1 MSLGAQL
8 AAIKEEMKK
17 TGNQNPVL
25 LGSPTAKDELDLIF
39 EKLGN
44 QTSLPEKELAPQPTQ
59 ATPKVET
66 KKGWFGQ
73 EIKPKEV
80 TKKPT
85 ALEKQ
90 QEKSDLFLDAKN
102 IEAQRLKNQLLH
114 ERDAGFI
121 GNRVDGAL
129 GISGGTLMD
138 MNQQRFNAMT
148 QLQQNEI
155 NAQRTNAVMDMLSR
169 LVIANQLQ

>member
-39 EKLGN
+39 EKLGK
-44 QTSLPEKELAPQPTQ
+44 QTLPEQELAPQSTQ

-66 KKGWFGQ
+66 KKGWFGR

-80 TKKPT
+80 NKKPT

-90 QEKSDLFLDAKN
+90 QEMSDLFLDPKN

-114 ERDAGFI
+114 EKDAGFI
-121 GNRVDGAL
+121 NNRVDGAM

>member
-25 LGSPTAKDELDLIF
+25 LGSPTAKDELDVIF
-39 EKLGN
+39 EKLGK
-44 QTSLPEKELAPQPTQ
+44 QTLPEQELASQPTQ

-66 KKGWFGQ
+66 KKGWFRQ
-73 EIKPKEV
+73 EIKPKAV

-85 ALEKQ
+85 ALQKQ

-114 ERDAGFI
+114 EKDAGFI
-121 GNRVDGAL
+121 NNRVDGAL
-129 GISGGTLMD
+129 GISGATLKEL
-138 MNQQRFNAMT
+138 NQQRFDAMT
-148 QLQQNEI
+148 QLQQNQI
-155 NAQRTNAVMDMLSR
+155 NAQRTNAVMDMVAR
-169 LVIANQLQ
+169 LVIANELA